1 MRSTTIK
8 FAASATV
15 AAAALVLSGCS
26 DDSAGNHDMGQM
38 SSSAGMGTSAAPS
51 ATAEASAEFN
61 DADVTF
67 TQMMYPHHAQ
77 AVEMAKLVDGR
88 TSNPQVI
95 ELADAIEGAQAPE
108 MEQMTRMLAAWGK
121 PAPSDMGGMNH
132 GGGMSGMMPPEQMAD
147 LAAKT
152 GEEFDTAWLTMM
164 IDHHNGAIE
173 MARTELADGKNGEAK
188 ALAGNIIA
196 AQETEI
202 ATMNGLLQR

>member
-8 FAASATV
+8 IAASATV
-15 AAAALVLSGCS
+15 AAAALVLAGCS
-26 DDSAGNHDMGQM
+26 DDSDGNHDMGQM
-38 SSSAGMGTSAAPS
+38 SNSAAMGTSAPS

-95 ELADAIEGAQAPE
+95 ELADSIEGAQAPE

-121 PAPSDMGGMNH
+121 PAPSDMGGTNH
-132 GGGMSGMMPPEQMAD
+132 GGGMSGMMPPGQMAD

-196 AQETEI
+196 AQEAEI
-202 ATMNGLLQR
+202 ATMNGLLQK